1 MNAADATTRF
11 TVGDPVKIR
20 EREEWYTGTVTAV
33 TELTV
38 TVKYD
43 SNPTPVVHDASTWVD
58 LVKTK

>member
-1 MNAADATTRF
+1 MNAEDATNRF
-11 TVGDPVKIR
+11 KVGQRVKIR
-20 EREEWYTGTVTAV
+20 EREEWFEGTVTAV
-33 TELTV
+33 TALEV